1 MPQLDSIYFALSR
14 GGGSLNAPVILI
26 HGLGSSHLVWPDV
39 LRRMESQTVYT
50 LDLPG
55 HGKSGGTGLQSV
67 SAYAKAVWKFLDA
80 AGIYS
85 AILIGHSLGAAI
97 ALETARHDPDRVSG
111 LGLLSAGSLFH
122 CSKQSLESIK
132 NPAMLADALTW
143 LSANLFASGAHKKLQ
158 SRVVDALRQARP
170 AVLAADLRACSRY
183 EFTPLPEKCSMPVL
197 AIHGSEDRIV
207 LRQDA
212 QHLAHSIPG
221 ARLVNIPSA
230 GHMVMLEAPERVG
243 YLLTRFVRQVNTREK
258 G

>member
-1 MPQLDSIYFALSR
+1 MYFALSR
-14 GGGSLNAPVILI
+14 GGGPRDAPVILI
-26 HGLGSSHLVWPDV
+26 HGLGSSHLVWPAV
-39 LRRMESQTVYT
+39 LRRMQGQTVYA

-67 SAYAKAVWKFLDA
+67 SACARSVRKFMDA
-80 AGIYS
+80 AGIFS
-85 AILIGHSLGAAI
+85 AILVGHSLGAAI
-97 ALETARHDPDRVSG
+97 ALEAARHDPDRVSG

-132 NPAMLADALTW
+132 NPAMLTDALAW
-143 LSANLFASGAHKKLQ
+143 LTANLFASSADKKLQ

-221 ARLVNIPSA
+221 AKLVNIPSA

-243 YLLTRFVRQVNTREK
+243 NLITRFVRQVNAREK

>member
-1 MPQLDSIYFALSR
+1 MYFALSR
-14 GGGSLNAPVILI
+14 GGGSSHAPVILI
-26 HGLGSSHLVWPDV
+26 HGLGSSHLVWPAV

-67 SAYAKAVWKFLDA
+67 AAYAKGVRKFLDA
-80 AGIYS
+80 ASIYS

-132 NPAMLADALTW
+132 NPAMLTDALAW
-143 LSANLFASGAHKKLQ
+143 LAANLFASSAEKKLQ

-183 EFTPLPEKCSMPVL
+183 EFTPFPENCHIPVL
-197 AIHGSEDRIV
+197 AVHGSEDQIV
-207 LRQDA
+207 LKKDA
-212 QHLAHSIPG
+212 QYLVYSIPR
-221 ARLVNIPSA
+221 AKLVSIPSA
-230 GHMVMLEAPERVG
+230 GHMVMLEAPDRVG
-243 YLLTRFVRQVNTREK
+243 NLITRFVRQVNAREK